1 MSKLVWDKSDERF
14 WQTGIEQV
22 ALFIKASSVTNNTNY
37 GTGIAWS
44 GVSSIAE
51 SPSGAESN
59 KVYADNVEYLN
70 LISAEELGITLTAY
84 DSPVEFDQCDGMA
97 TVTAGV
103 VFGQQNRKEFGLAY
117 KSRIGTNA
125 DGDSYGYKIHLVYNC
140 KASPSERTYNTV
152 NESPEAL
159 EFSWTISTTKEHI
172 GSITVGGVT
181 TAYKDIA
188 MITIDSRDFKTEG
201 QKAALK
207 AFEEQLWGRDADTTA
222 NPEVTALTPTL
233 LTPAA
238 VVAALYVAPA
248 AG

>member
-1 MSKLVWDKSDERF
+1 MSALVWDKSNERF
-14 WQTGIEQV
+14 YQTGIEKV
-22 ALFIKASSVTNNTNY
+22 ALYIKTSSVTNNTNY

-70 LISAEELGITLTAY
+70 LISAEELGLTLTAY

-97 TVTAGV
+97 TATTGV
-103 VFGQQNRKEFGLAY
+103 VFGQQERKEFGLAY
-117 KSRIGTNA
+117 KTRIGTNA

-140 KASPSERTYNTV
+140 KASPSERTFNTV
-152 NESPEAL
+152 NDSPEAI
-159 EFSWTISTTKEHI
+159 EFSWSISTTKETV
-172 GSITVGGVT
+172 GSITVGGTT
-181 TAYKDIA
+181 TAYKPIA
-188 MITIDSRDFKTEG
+188 MITIDSREFKTSA

-207 AFEEQLWGRDADTTA
+207 AFEEQLWGRDADATA
-222 NPEVTALTPTL
+222 TPEVSALEPTL

-238 VVAALYVAPA
+238 VVTALYVA